1 MIQLRDE
8 QGVYDVCMQHVNPSG
23 LDTFELDNLKLSA
36 ILYQTGYLTIT
47 GVDEEGLL
55 TLDYPNKEVRDS
67 MLQQLLEAFVGV
79 EVEKSTS
86 TAIEL
91 QRAFEAGD
99 LERVFRLLRSV
110 FGGVPYW
117 LHEKWPERFF
127 HASIF
132 LLFRYMGVR
141 AHSEVCTSEGRMDCA
156 VETSGRVY
164 ILEFKLDESA
174 EVALEQIRQ
183 RRYYE
188 AWWHLGKPVV
198 GVGVELSSQRRNVE
212 RWVAEEMSV

>member
-1 MIQLRDE
+1 
-8 QGVYDVCMQHVNPSG
+8 GVYDVGAQHVDASG
-23 LDTFELDNLKLSA
+23 FDTFELDNLKLSA
-36 ILYQTGYLTIT
+36 LMYQTGYLTIT
-47 GVDEEGLL
+47 GADEEGLL

-67 MLQQLLEAFVGV
+67 MLQQLLEAFSGV

-86 TAIEL
+86 LAIGL
-91 QRAFEAGD
+91 KRAFEAGD
-99 LERVFRLLRSV
+99 LEQVFRLLRGV
-110 FGGVPYW
+110 FSGVPYW

-127 HASIF
+127 HATIY
-132 LLFRYMGVR
+132 LVFRYLGVR

-164 ILEFKLDESA
+164 ILEFKLDEPA

-183 RRYYE
+183 KRYYE

-198 GVGVELSSQRRNVE
+198 GVGVQLSSQTRNIE